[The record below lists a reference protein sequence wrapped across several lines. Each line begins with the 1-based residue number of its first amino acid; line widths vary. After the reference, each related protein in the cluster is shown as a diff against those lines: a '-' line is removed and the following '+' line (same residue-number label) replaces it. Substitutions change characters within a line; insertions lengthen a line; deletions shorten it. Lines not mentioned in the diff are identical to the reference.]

1 MTQINPHFPVPY
13 VSQPWNSQADPAT
26 WTWED
31 LPALSPFILADG
43 SGPARQQ
50 TVVRVC
56 YDTQALYVR
65 YDCDDDDIWG
75 TWTQRDEPIYEE
87 EVVEIFMGP
96 GEADPVRYFEF
107 QVSPNGV
114 LLDARVHNPTSQ
126 RAELALDIP
135 WNCPGIRWMAGRD
148 DAVQHWWAV
157 LAIPWAAV
165 APPGDLPMVWRANF
179 YRIERP
185 RAAGPEFS
193 CWSPTMTEPADFH
206 KPAYFGILELKE
218 VGSRK

>member
-1 MTQINPHFPVPY
+1 MMQNIPRWRVPHVP
-13 VSQPWNSQADPAT
+13 PHWNTQADPAT
-26 WTWED
+26 WAWEEV
-31 LPALSPFILADG
+31 PAVSPFILADG

-56 YDTQALYVR
+56 YDAQALYVR

-75 TWTQRDEPIYEE
+75 TWTQRDEPIYDE

-135 WNCPGIRWMAGRD
+135 WNCPGIRWVAGRD
-148 DAVQHWWAV
+148 DAAQHWWAV

-165 APPGDLPMVWRANF
+165 APPGELPAVWRANF

-185 RAAGPEFS
+185 HNAGPEFS

-206 KPAYFGILELKE
+206 KPAYFGILEMKKLE
-218 VGSRK
+218 